1 MSYDI
6 YVIINLYFYGD
17 TLMFKT
23 KKTQFAIR
31 KLAQGASAVL
41 LCFGILGG
49 ASAPIVSAA
58 TTDDPT
64 KTVTESTINSENE
77 NTSSH
82 IEITTNASDEFASIG
97 KNGGGTTVAQ
107 NSAEPVSPDQ
117 SITENDNQQEK
128 TTVENSTEISE
139 PVKDINKFDNDA
151 NVDKDETITVK
162 KPTINVDTEKVEQG
176 DETEKQK
183 LEEIKKYIEDV
194 AAKHPLG
201 IAGIFHLFGNEID
214 GSAHIAGNVATDKL
228 SAGNFGTIQDATSN
242 LTTGDIHYIGS
253 IDHLN
258 QIDGENKLVI
268 FGPDVEYKSYE
279 NGSSIQVKING
290 NWQKVGIPYNKTIR
304 ADQIL
309 DIQGELDK
317 LSDKSDEWAKQTQT
331 EGVIADFK
339 EGNSWIDVS
348 NAIKDGSKDPI
359 YVTIDAKYLSGNNK
373 HEIAIKGIPADAE
386 TPIIIL
392 NVTNVQNGDLTVS
405 TRLVLDYSDQTS
417 INGVSEKPSQLNKL
431 LWNFGTDVK
440 NLTIEGDFHLGSI
453 LATNAHITANKN
465 VDGNIIGNKITIK
478 SETHRWDLTLP
489 LVEVETPPED
499 PKDPPKDPEKPED
512 PPKDPEKPENPP
524 KDPEP
529 TPDPEPE
536 LKPEPTPDPEEEST
550 PPLPEEVIPPTDNE
564 NSSDFKEEDTAPLPE
579 SVVEKQVKKNLP
591 SPSTTEENIVPH
603 AATIPTSTITEKET
617 VLPQTGESQDKL
629 MTIGLITTSVASL
642 FAVLGTVIKKRN

>member
-1 MSYDI
+1 M
-6 YVIINLYFYGD
+6 
-17 TLMFKT
+17 
-23 KKTQFAIR
+23 
-31 KLAQGASAVL
+31 
-41 LCFGILGG
+41 
-49 ASAPIVSAA
+49 P
-58 TTDDPT
+58 
-64 KTVTESTINSENE
+64 
-77 NTSSH
+77 
-82 IEITTNASDEFASIG
+82 
-97 KNGGGTTVAQ
+97 

-176 DETEKQK
+176 DETEKSK

-242 LTTGDIHYIGS
+242 LTTCDTHYIGS

-339 EGNSWIDVS
+339 EG
-348 NAIKDGSKDPI
+348 K
-359 YVTIDAKYLSGNNK
+359 
-373 HEIAIKGIPADAE
+373 
-386 TPIIIL
+386 
-392 NVTNVQNGDLTVS
+392 
-405 TRLVLDYSDQTS
+405 
-417 INGVSEKPSQLNKL
+417 
-431 LWNFGTDVK
+431 
-440 NLTIEGDFHLGSI
+440 
-453 LATNAHITANKN
+453 
-465 VDGNIIGNKITIK
+465 
-478 SETHRWDLTLP
+478 
-489 LVEVETPPED
+489 
-499 PKDPPKDPEKPED
+499 
-512 PPKDPEKPENPP
+512 
-524 KDPEP
+524 
-529 TPDPEPE
+529 
-536 LKPEPTPDPEEEST
+536 
-550 PPLPEEVIPPTDNE
+550 
-564 NSSDFKEEDTAPLPE
+564 
-579 SVVEKQVKKNLP
+579 
-591 SPSTTEENIVPH
+591 
-603 AATIPTSTITEKET
+603 
-617 VLPQTGESQDKL
+617 
-629 MTIGLITTSVASL
+629 
-642 FAVLGTVIKKRN
+642 

>member
-1 MSYDI
+1 
-6 YVIINLYFYGD
+6 
-17 TLMFKT
+17 MFKT

-49 ASAPIVSAA
+49 ASAPIVPAA

-64 KTVTESTINSENE
+64 KTVTESTINSEN
-77 NTSSH
+77 TSFN
-82 IEITTNASDEFASIG
+82 IETTTNASDKFASIS
-97 KNGGGTTVAQ
+97 KNGGGTTVVP

-176 DETEKQK
+176 DETEKSK

-242 LTTGDIHYIGS
+242 LTTCDIHYIGS

-478 SETHRWDLTLP
+478 GETHRWDLTPP

-499 PKDPPKDPEKPED
+499 PKDPPKDPEKPE
-512 PPKDPEKPENPP
+512 NPP

-529 TPDPEPE
+529 TPEPEPE
-536 LKPEPTPDPEEEST
+536 LKPEPTPEPEEEST

-591 SPSTTEENIVPH
+591 SPSTTEENIAPH

>member
-1 MSYDI
+1 
-6 YVIINLYFYGD
+6 
-17 TLMFKT
+17 MFKT

-49 ASAPIVSAA
+49 ASAPIVPAA

-64 KTVTESTINSENE
+64 KTVTESTINSEN
-77 NTSSH
+77 TSFN
-82 IEITTNASDEFASIG
+82 IETTTNASDKFASIS
-97 KNGGGTTVAQ
+97 KNGGGTTVVP

-176 DETEKQK
+176 DETEKSK

-242 LTTGDIHYIGS
+242 LTTCDIHYIGS

-478 SETHRWDLTLP
+478 GETHRWDLTPP

-499 PKDPPKDPEKPED
+499 PKDPPKDPEKPE
-512 PPKDPEKPENPP
+512 NPP

-529 TPDPEPE
+529 TPEPEPE

-591 SPSTTEENIVPH
+591 SPSTTEENIAPH

>member
-1 MSYDI
+1 M
-6 YVIINLYFYGD
+6 L
-17 TLMFKT
+17 
-23 KKTQFAIR
+23 
-31 KLAQGASAVL
+31 
-41 LCFGILGG
+41 
-49 ASAPIVSAA
+49 
-58 TTDDPT
+58 
-64 KTVTESTINSENE
+64 
-77 NTSSH
+77 
-82 IEITTNASDEFASIG
+82 
-97 KNGGGTTVAQ
+97 
-107 NSAEPVSPDQ
+107 
-117 SITENDNQQEK
+117 
-128 TTVENSTEISE
+128 ISRR
-139 PVKDINKFDNDA
+139 V
-151 NVDKDETITVK
+151 
-162 KPTINVDTEKVEQG
+162 
-176 DETEKQK
+176 
-183 LEEIKKYIEDV
+183 
-194 AAKHPLG
+194 
-201 IAGIFHLFGNEID
+201 
-214 GSAHIAGNVATDKL
+214 
-228 SAGNFGTIQDATSN
+228 
-242 LTTGDIHYIGS
+242 
-253 IDHLN
+253 
-258 QIDGENKLVI
+258 
-268 FGPDVEYKSYE
+268 
-279 NGSSIQVKING
+279 
-290 NWQKVGIPYNKTIR
+290 
-304 ADQIL
+304 
-309 DIQGELDK
+309 
-317 LSDKSDEWAKQTQT
+317 
-331 EGVIADFK
+331 
-339 EGNSWIDVS
+339 NSWIDVS

-431 LWNFGTDVK
+431 LWNFGTDAK

-478 SETHRWDLTLP
+478 GETHRWDLTPP

-499 PKDPPKDPEKPED
+499 PKDPPKDPEKPE
-512 PPKDPEKPENPP
+512 NPP

-529 TPDPEPE
+529 TPEPEPE

-591 SPSTTEENIVPH
+591 SPSTTEENIAPH

>member
-1 MSYDI
+1 M
-6 YVIINLYFYGD
+6 
-17 TLMFKT
+17 
-23 KKTQFAIR
+23 
-31 KLAQGASAVL
+31 
-41 LCFGILGG
+41 
-49 ASAPIVSAA
+49 
-58 TTDDPT
+58 
-64 KTVTESTINSENE
+64 
-77 NTSSH
+77 
-82 IEITTNASDEFASIG
+82 
-97 KNGGGTTVAQ
+97 
-107 NSAEPVSPDQ
+107 
-117 SITENDNQQEK
+117 
-128 TTVENSTEISE
+128 
-139 PVKDINKFDNDA
+139 
-151 NVDKDETITVK
+151 K
-162 KPTINVDTEKVEQG
+162 KPAINVDTEKVEQG

-201 IAGIFHLFGNEID
+201 IAGIFHLFGKEID
-214 GSAHIAGNVATDKL
+214 GSVHIAGNVATDKL
-228 SAGNFGTIQDATSN
+228 GANDFGTNQGATNN

-258 QIDGENKLVI
+258 QINGENKLVV

-331 EGVIADFK
+331 EGVTANFK

-348 NAIKDGSKDPI
+348 DAIKDGNKDPI

-373 HEIAIKGIPADAE
+373 HEIAIKGIPAGAE
-386 TPIIIL
+386 APIIIL

-417 INGVSEKPSQLNKL
+417 INGSSEAPAQPNKL
-431 LWNFGTDVK
+431 LWNFGTNV
-440 NLTIEGDFHLGSI
+440 NTLTIEGDFHLGSI

-478 SETHRWDLTLP
+478 GETHRWDLTPP

-512 PPKDPEKPENPP
+512 PPKDPEKPEDPPKDPEKPEDPPKDPEKPEDPP

-529 TPDPEPE
+529 TPDPVPEPKPEPTPDPEPE
-536 LKPEPTPDPEEEST
+536 PKPEPTPDPEEEST

-591 SPSTTEENIVPH
+591 SPSTTEENIAPH

-629 MTIGLITTSVASL
+629 MTIGLITTSVASW
-642 FAVLGTVIKKRN
+642 FAVLGIVIKKRN